1 MSRLSPLGE
10 VGPATPPP
18 VRTRAERGRSG
29 GGLPARRA
37 VARWAW
43 RLLRRQWR
51 QQILLLALLT
61 LAVMAAVGGVSAA
74 YNVTASRDAT
84 FGTASH
90 LLSYEGSDP
99 AALQAALAAAE
110 EFFGTVDVV
119 GRRAAPIPGSADN
132 LQIRAQDP
140 NGAFS
145 GPMLRL
151 RQGRYPTGADELA
164 VTDELAAV
172 FEVGVGDRLTL
183 DGRNRSVVGVVE
195 NPSDL
200 GDEFALVSPAH
211 QDPPQTAVV
220 MVRAGADRV
229 HEFRDPGGR
238 RPVTEE
244 RGVDPRN
251 AAAAGVLAL
260 TTVGLLLICL
270 VAAAGFAVVAQ
281 RRLRE
286 LGMLAALGATEKH
299 LRLVMVVNG
308 AVVGALAAL
317 LGGGTGL
324 AVWVAVG
331 PMFESAVG
339 HRVGR
344 FDLPWPLI
352 GVAAL
357 LAVLTATAAAWW
369 PARAVARVP
378 IVLAL
383 SRRPPRPK
391 PARRSAIAAIALLG
405 TGVGCLIGAGQHNPW
420 LIIGG
425 TLATAVGLLFASP
438 LAISLLP
445 MVAGGLPVA
454 ARLALRDLGR
464 YQARSAAALAAIS
477 LGLAIPVGTVV
488 VASASVARSAAA
500 FGNLSD
506 RQLVVRID
514 RQAAPIVPVRTPAQL
529 ASLQVA
535 VDRIAAVIGGGT
547 VIPMDIPVHPD
558 ARVESGQAGGE
569 AGRPGIDVGWPV
581 GDGRL
586 RAVPLFVATPAQLRH
601 HGIDPGSLDP
611 GIDVLTVR
619 SEPNLQLSGVRGTG
633 QPLRVQR
640 IDVPAYTS
648 APTTL
653 LTEDALRRF
662 GWQPGRVGWFVEA
675 PGSLGDDRLGQ
686 ARHVAADAGLHIES
700 REAPLSLAAL
710 QNGVT
715 AGGMLLA
722 LGVLA
727 MTVGLIRTEA
737 ARDLRTLT
745 AAGATSRVRR
755 TLTAVTAG
763 TLALLG
769 VVLGTLGAYLGLIGG
784 YWGEFD
790 NLSHVP
796 VVHLLALLVG
806 LPLIAA
812 VCGWLL
818 AGREPAAVAR
828 QALN

>member
-1 MSRLSPLGE
+1 MSRLSPVSE
-10 VGPATPPP
+10 VGPATPSP

-43 RLLRRQWR
+43 RIFRRQWR
-51 QQILLLALLT
+51 QQMILLALLT
-61 LAVMAAVGGVSAA
+61 LAVMAAIGGVSAA

-99 AALQAALAAAE
+99 AALAASLAATE
-110 EFFGTVDVV
+110 QFFGTVDVV
-119 GRRAAPIPGSADN
+119 GRRAAPIPGSAN
-132 LQIRAQDP
+132 NVQIRAQDP
-140 NGAFS
+140 DGAFS

-151 RQGRYPTGADELA
+151 REGRYPTGADELA
-164 VTDELAAV
+164 VTDEMAAI
-172 FEVGVGDRLTL
+172 FEVGVGDRLAL
-183 DGRNRSVVGVVE
+183 DGRSRSVVGVVE

-200 GDEFALVSPAH
+200 SDEFALVSPAH
-211 QDPPQTAVV
+211 QDPPQTVAVL
-220 MVRAGADRV
+220 VRASADRV
-229 HEFRDPGGR
+229 HEFRDPSGR
-238 RPVTEE
+238 RPVTQE

-260 TTVGLLLICL
+260 TTVGLLLVCL

-308 AVVGALAAL
+308 AVVGVIAAL
-317 LGGGTGL
+317 LGGGIGL
-324 AVWVAVG
+324 ALWVVVA
-331 PMFESAVG
+331 PTFESAVG

-352 GVAAL
+352 GAAAL

-383 SRRPPRPK
+383 SARPPRPK

-405 TGVGCLIGAGQHNPW
+405 IGVGCLVGAEQRNPW

-425 TLATAVGLLFASP
+425 TLATAVGLLFVSP
-438 LAISLLP
+438 LAIRMLP
-445 MVAGGLPVA
+445 MVAGGLPIA

-514 RQAAPIVPVRTPAQL
+514 RQVAPIVPVRTPAQL
-529 ASLQVA
+529 ASLQA
-535 VDRIAAVIGGGT
+535 EVDRIAGVLGGAT
-547 VIPMDIPVHPD
+547 VIPMDIPVHPNS
-558 ARVESGQAGGE
+558 RVESGQDGGE
-569 AGRPGIDVGWPV
+569 SGRPGIDAGWPT
-581 GDGRL
+581 GDGNL
-586 RAVPLFVATPAQLRH
+586 RSVPLFVATPAQLRH
-601 HGIDPGSLDP
+601 YGIDPASVAAGTDL
-611 GIDVLTVR
+611 LTVR
-619 SEPNLQLSGVRGTG
+619 GESNLQLSGIRGRG
-633 QPLRVQR
+633 QPLKIQR
-640 IDVPAYTS
+640 IDVPGYTS

-653 LTEDALRRF
+653 ITEDALRRF
-662 GWQPGRVGWFVEA
+662 GWQQGRVGWFVEA
-675 PGSLGDDRLGQ
+675 TGALGDDQLTQ
-686 ARHVAADAGLHIES
+686 ARHIAANAGLHIES

-745 AAGATSRVRR
+745 AAGATSGVRR
-755 TLTAVTAG
+755 TLTAITAG
-763 TLALLG
+763 ALALLG
-769 VVLGTLGAYLGLIGG
+769 VVLGTVGAYLGLIGG
-784 YWGEFD
+784 YWGQLD
-790 NLSHVP
+790 TLGHVP

-806 LPLIAA
+806 LPLVAA

-828 QALN
+828 QALT